1 MFEYDVRYRGGKQKR
16 ELGTSMISGAYPNG
30 KKKSNKKKKR
40 FTYKINKQLIV

>member
-16 ELGTSMISGAYPNG
+16 ELETSMISGAYPNG
-30 KKKSNKKKKR
+30 KKEKQQKKKR

>member
-30 KKKSNKKKKR
+30 KKKSNKKKKGLHTR
-40 FTYKINKQLIV
+40 